1 MAETCLVPTSDQ
13 AAIDQSSM
21 EERLERGD
29 VVYFPICPFLLPEG
43 DDRRFL
49 LEQQLGGRSAFGES
63 RRFPEAGCR
72 SSRTA
77 AQPAGRLFAHDHGM
91 ARSNFAAL

>member
-13 AAIDQSSM
+13 AAMDQSSM

-49 LEQQLGGRSAFGES
+49 LEQQLGGRVHKNIGYD
-63 RRFPEAGCR
+63 PR
-72 SSRTA
+72 SGKA
-77 AQPAGRLFAHDHGM
+77 AV
-91 ARSNFAAL
+91 S